1 MSTIPSVKQILIQYL
16 WGQETMPSS
25 TELVDPKWIRENND
39 VFEKEIDQYE
49 YMTVGAG
56 RYATVDMVPLF
67 NKFFDSKLANLP
79 AGTYNFKSLVD
90 ILYASKPESERPTIN
105 SKFDIYQYQMDIH
118 SADYAQRSYVHGS
131 TKFSFNWESMS
142 FIVNSDGSKEIKNLQ
157 ISAVNDDFNYEST
170 TAVANITNN
179 MTEELLDRSGLGRTV
194 KLVFT
199 GEAPVISSLTSAE
212 FYAQKNSNE
221 NIRETYNERIKD
233 NFGIGNIDLS
243 QIAMFEGV
251 MKYILDSG
259 ITTPKDINGNDIY
272 YVDINK
278 SLDLKI
284 LNNILGDLVLVG
296 NDSNNI
302 LEGQSGDNYIYGF
315 SGVDTLKGEFGD
327 DYLFGGSGTDT
338 LYGGHGNDYL
348 YANSKDDSND
358 TGSNALYGG
367 VGNDYLYGGSEG
379 DILVGNGGDDKI
391 YGGAGNDILYAG
403 DKEND
408 LTSRGGESDFLYGGK
423 GNDIIHYN
431 KSFLFG
437 GIGHLEGGEG
447 FDTYKVGG
455 TVIVNDSDGKGILYY
470 DNKNLL
476 GAEMR
481 YQSDSLSPPPTLDF
495 SKNGYDINDKSTG
508 RLVEIARTDKYV
520 RYIVTG
526 DINFKYK
533 DLTTKALDTRSKNDT
548 DLGIKFYVTV
558 YKDIP
563 PPPPPFKPPHNPPT
577 RSDPLTL
584 DLNFDGEIN
593 TVELTQGVN
602 FDLDGNKFAE
612 KTSWISPEDGFVVL
626 DLNKNNEIDNGGE
639 LFGTDTLLANGN
651 KAIDGFQA
659 LAQYDENKDKIIN
672 EQDEVYSQLKIWKDL
687 NQDGISQ
694 SNELYSLAELGI
706 KSISVNN
713 ENIDVTDKNKV
724 IHTNKA
730 TFEQEILVNGELIKN
745 IGLAETLLFEVNT
758 SNTVWQGEMSSETG
772 ISLDILVL
780 PDLPGYGS
788 VASLHTVIAN
798 DTTGILKSLVSKFA
812 TTVAAEQLALT
823 HQILLYWTNNQNI
836 SDSATTYFQEG
847 MSKQQFEILKVLL
860 GKSTE
865 WSGWPPHHSAARELE
880 AFYQKVLKSAY
891 SQLLSQ
897 TTKKDFIDLILFQEE
912 RIYETTIRS
921 PVIGSNPYATIQQS
935 SWDGKAPAPHPE
947 SIVLN
952 AAWKHVDTIWHGDF
966 NLAIERLTE
975 LFLQNNQLG
984 KIEIEQ
990 FQLIVHGLDPNHDV
1004 LYKELFEQFS
1014 LKAQE
1019 ITDENLRGLLL
1030 ESIYVL
1036 DDNLSGTEQNDAM
1049 RSFGGNDNI
1058 TALGGDDTVYGGI
1071 GNDTIYGGIGNDYL
1085 EGNQND
1091 DRLYGDVGND
1101 ELTGGSGNDYLDGGA
1116 GNDSYVFNLGD
1127 GQDTIQSYEYNNL
1140 KIDRIIFNEGIEASS
1155 VSVKRDGNDLVIKYS
1170 EQDQITVR
1178 SYFDSNGEAAGRIDQ
1193 IVFIDG
1199 TIWDVATIKAKVL
1212 AATAGN
1218 DILQGYSSADHL
1230 EGLAGNDTLY
1240 GYAGNDELTGDTG
1253 NDYLDGGAGNDSYVF
1268 NLGDGQD
1275 TIQSYEYNNLKID
1288 RIIFNEGIEASSVS
1302 VKRDGNDL
1310 VVKYSEQ
1317 DQITVRSYFDS
1328 NGEAA
1333 GRIDQIVFI
1342 DGTIWDVATIKAK
1355 VLAATAGNDIL
1366 QGYSSAD
1373 HLEGLAGNDTLYGYA
1388 GNDELTGDTGNDYL
1402 DGGAGNDSYVFNLGD
1417 GQDTIQSYEYNNLK
1431 IDRIIFNEGIEASSV
1446 SVKRDGND
1454 LVVKY
1459 SEQDQITVRGYFDSN
1474 GEAAGRID
1482 QIVFID
1488 GTIWDVATIKAKVL
1502 AATAGNDILQG
1513 YSSADHLEGLAGN
1526 DTLYG
1531 YAGND
1536 ELTGDTGND
1545 YLDGGAG
1552 NDSYVFNLGDG
1563 QDTINSYEYNNLKID
1578 RIIFNEGIEAS
1589 SVSVKRDGNDLVV
1602 KYSEQDQI
1610 TVRGYFDSNGE
1621 AAGRIDQ
1628 IVFIDGT
1635 IWDVATIKA
1644 KVLAAT
1650 AGNDILQG
1658 YSSADH
1664 LEGLAGNDTLYG
1676 YAGNDELTG
1685 DTGNDYLDGGAGNDS
1700 YVFNLGDG
1708 QDTIQSY
1715 EYNNL
1720 KIDRIIFNEGIE
1732 ASSVSVKRDGNDLV
1746 VKYSEQDQITVRGYF
1761 DSNGEAA
1768 GRIDQIVFIDGTI
1781 WDVATIKAKVLA
1793 ATAGNDTLYGY
1804 AGNDELT
1811 GDTGNDYLD
1820 GGAGNDSYVFNLG
1833 DGQDTIQS
1841 YEYNNLKIDRII
1853 FNEGIEASSV
1863 SVKRDGNDL
1872 VVKYSEQD
1880 QITVRGYFDSNG
1892 EAAGRIDQIVF
1903 IDDTIWDVATIKA
1916 KVLAATAGNDTLY
1929 GYAGNDELTGDT
1941 GNDYLDG
1948 GAGNDSYV
1956 FNLGDGQDTIQS
1968 YEYNNLKID
1977 RIIFN
1982 EGIEASSVSVKR
1994 DGNDLV
2000 IKYSEQDQIIVRDH
2014 FNNDFESGGR
2024 IDQIVFID
2032 GTIWDIATIKAKIL
2046 AATAGNDILY
2056 GDSSVDHLEGLAGND
2071 TLYGYAGNDELT
2083 GDTGNDYLDGGAGN
2097 DSYVFNLGDGQDT
2110 IQSYEYNNLKID
2122 RIIFNEGIEASSVS
2136 VKRDGNDLV
2145 IKYSEQDQIT
2155 VRGYFDSNGEAAG
2168 RIDQIVFIDGTIW
2181 DVAMIKAKVLAAT
2194 AENDILQ
2201 GYNSAD
2207 HLEGL
2212 AGNDTLYGYAGNDVL
2227 TGDTGNDYLDGGF
2240 GNDSYIFG
2248 LNFGHDIIYNYDYE
2262 QNRQDIISFI
2272 DGLTQKDFEFYRN
2285 DNDLIIQTVDI
2296 KNSVTVRNYFEKEA
2310 LGSYRID
2317 KIKFSDNTILDI
2329 NDIKKLTLL
2338 GTESADNLRA
2348 FKEGAT
2354 LFGKG
2359 GDDTIYGNVG
2369 LDFLYGGIGK
2379 DILYGDENNDDLDG
2393 GDDSD
2398 VIYGGNGN
2406 DFLEGGAGNDEL
2418 YGGDGSDIYI
2428 FDRGFGKDVIVDTN
2442 TIKDLNKVI
2451 LNGIYTDDVV
2461 FIRGGYDFK
2470 DLILQIKGSADSLTI
2485 RSFFTNDPYSYIKGE
2500 NYYENIEVVDNNFD
2514 FKYIVEQ
2521 IKKGSDFND
2530 SIYVK
2535 DEYNYYINSAGGD
2548 DVVNVINGS
2557 YTIDSGN
2564 GNDAVYTDNI
2574 INSLIYGGNGNDSIH
2589 INNGFNNFAY
2599 GGEGDDLLEGNGS
2612 GVVLSGGYG
2621 YDTYITSGGNII
2633 DLDYAGKIVV
2643 DANQMYFKWSQSE
2656 SGITKWLVNQPN
2668 ENTAKLTSYTEYSS
2682 NSSLTQYQYTKFSNR
2697 LADIEYDAI
2706 KGEISLLKDNN
2717 IYFKIQNILGINEID
2732 KIKNNMDIFIS
2743 GTVSY
2748 RAETAFHYK
2757 EFIETKLSFSDFMEQ
2772 GKVISKYDLSD
2783 NKVYGLTQLGKDTI
2797 YANGGDDYIYTGLG
2811 ESLAYG
2817 EDGDDYIV
2825 ATDINALDEVYGG
2838 IGNDTIYNY
2847 DINNLN
2853 LTNNSN
2859 FYQRDRLYGGDGNDI
2874 INVRYQNAQV
2884 YGEDGNDSLIGSG
2897 ELYGGD
2903 GNDTL
2908 MAGDGGVY
2916 LDGGAGTDHLV
2927 GGSGDDTFIVDEQDT
2942 YEENDP
2948 NGGYDTIHISQ
2959 NIDLSLGYL
2968 EAVTLLG
2975 NQNLSIYG
2983 NTSDNKLIGNA
2994 GNNYTDGRAGSDYM
3008 QGGLGD
3014 DYYVVDTTE
3023 TIETDE
3029 NGNTYIIEGDQVVE
3043 DVDGGIDTLERW
3055 QDARFI
3061 GQDENGN
3068 PVLTDSYKILEN
3080 NIENLVLKGNAKTG
3094 FGNDLDNIIVGN
3106 EQDNYIDGLA
3116 GNDTYIFSRGGGT
3129 DTYSFEDN
3137 IDAVNILKIQGYSAN
3152 DVSAQKY
3159 GDSVY
3164 LSFKGTNDHIWFSN
3178 YYAVDTEDTKYKMDQ
3193 IIFDSGDVWGTN
3205 DIDALVNRALTNHA
3219 PTVNAAIPLIT
3230 SNQGTEF
3237 SYKFANNIIVD
3248 QDSWDSL
3255 SYKITLTTK
3264 DSSGQYQSIPSWLSF
3279 DTATQTLSG
3288 TPPASVTGNLSFFY
3302 WGTDMYG
3309 YSTATSFN
3317 LKVSL
3322 PNQAPTLLNAIADQN
3337 VTDAK
3342 AFSYTV
3348 PTTTFKD
3355 PEGDTL
3361 TYSATLED
3369 GSSLPSWLSF
3379 NPITRVLSGTSPDN
3393 TVPLNIKI
3401 TVKDIANQSV
3411 SDVFKLT
3418 FIVQNQTIN
3427 GTSNADTLYGASGN
3441 DTITGQAGNDILYGQ
3456 AGNDTLNGSTGNDTM
3471 YGGKGDDTY
3480 IVDSTADV
3488 ISESVNEGTDTVQSS
3503 VTYTLVNNVENLTL
3517 TGTIAINGTGNA
3529 LNNVIV
3535 GNSAINTLNGGA
3547 GDDYLNGGTGADKL
3561 LGGTGNDSY
3570 VIDNTGDI
3578 VTENTGEGIDS
3589 VLSSITYTLGNNL
3602 EKLTLTGS
3610 TAINGTGNALN
3621 NVLVGNSAINTLTG
3635 GAGDDYLDG
3644 AAGADKL
3651 LGGLGND
3658 TYVIDNSGDTVTEN
3672 ASEGI
3677 DTVLSSITY
3686 TLGSNLE
3693 NLTLNGSTAIN
3704 ATGNTLNNTLTG
3716 NSGVN
3721 ALNGGAG
3728 NDILDG
3734 QGGNDQ
3740 LTGGTGADT
3749 ALYQLLVQSDALGG
3763 NGTDVWSDFT
3773 MGNTA
3778 SNTNADKIDIGD
3790 LLVGY
3795 SGTYSSSSLE
3805 PFIKTLVSG
3814 SNTQLYIDRDGTGTT
3829 YSSSLLLTLNNINV
3843 NLNDLINN
3851 QQIII

>member
-1 MSTIPSVKQILIQYL
+1 MIILTEDQKKQLKLLVGLSGVPNYVDAYNYIYITFKDQMPSDQAYWFQQAAEINRYINNPSSETPTQSGYFIQQVNKISGKNDGQIKIMTNMIAENVINDVLKSGVIPSLEHQ
-16 WGQETMPSS
+16 
-25 TELVDPKWIRENND
+25 
-39 VFEKEIDQYE
+39 
-49 YMTVGAG
+49 
-56 RYATVDMVPLF
+56 
-67 NKFFDSKLANLP
+67 
-79 AGTYNFKSLVD
+79 
-90 ILYASKPESERPTIN
+90 
-105 SKFDIYQYQMDIH
+105 
-118 SADYAQRSYVHGS
+118 
-131 TKFSFNWESMS
+131 
-142 FIVNSDGSKEIKNLQ
+142 
-157 ISAVNDDFNYEST
+157 VNDDIKVALDAGHLLVSQWGGAFYYWDLELASTGNKKLGKYIVEQGLDGQFIDITSTAMARTIEDLGLGGDSFQPVIGAIKTFSSGYSDGLNPVAIIPALLGFTGLAQQLSEHSDQWIGLKVLFSTLQKLKVVDDIIDPVKGTVFNIEKSNFDDFLSYLLEIKQLDE
-170 TAVANITNN
+170 NITIENAIEKIFSDYTYGSEKN
-179 MTEELLDRSGLGRTV
+179 DELDGGL
-194 KLVFT
+194 
-199 GEAPVISSLTSAE
+199 I
-212 FYAQKNSNE
+212 
-221 NIRETYNERIKD
+221 I
-233 NFGIGNIDLS
+233 GIGN
-243 QIAMFEGV
+243 
-251 MKYILDSG
+251 
-259 ITTPKDINGNDIY
+259 
-272 YVDINK
+272 
-278 SLDLKI
+278 
-284 LNNILGDLVLVG
+284 
-296 NDSNNI
+296 
-302 LEGQSGDNYIYGF
+302 
-315 SGVDTLKGEFGD
+315 DTLFGLGGD
-327 DYLFGGSGTDT
+327 DKLYGGLGQDRVIGGKGNDT
-338 LYGGHGNDYL
+338 LYGGVDND
-348 YANSKDDSND
+348 K
-358 TGSNALYGG
+358 LYGG
-367 VGNDYLYGGSEG
+367 LGEDKLYGDSGDDILYAGNKKEDLDDKSKNYLYGGLG
-379 DILVGNGGDDKI
+379 NDNIYGGDGNDILAGNGGNDNI
-391 YGGAGNDILYAG
+391 YGGDGNDILYAG
-403 DKEND
+403 DEENV
-408 LTSRGGESDFLYGGK
+408 LTARGGESDFLYGGK
-423 GNDIIHYN
+423 GNDILHYS

-437 GIGHLEGGEG
+437 GIGYLEGGEG
-447 FDTYKVGG
+447 FDTYKAGG

-495 SKNGYDINDKSTG
+495 SKNGYDINDKTTG

-533 DLTTKALDTRSKNDT
+533 DLTTEALDTRSKNDT

-584 DLNFDGEIN
+584 DLNFDGKIN

-612 KTSWISPEDGFVVL
+612 KTSWISPQDGFVVL

-694 SNELYSLAELGI
+694 TNELFSLAELGV

-713 ENIDVTDKNKV
+713 QNIDVTDENKV

-730 TFEQEILVNGELIKN
+730 TFEQEILVNGELTKK

-772 ISLDILVL
+772 IPLDILVL

-798 DTTGILKSLVSKFA
+798 DTTEILKSLVSKFA
-812 TTVAAEQLALT
+812 TTAVDEQLSLT

-836 SDSATTYFQEG
+836 SDSATTYSQEG

-880 AFYQKVLKSAY
+880 AFYQKVLKNAY

-912 RIYETTIRS
+912 RIYETTIRL

-1036 DDNLSGTEQNDAM
+1036 DDNLSGTEQNDVM

-1101 ELTGGSGNDYLDGGA
+1101 ILIGGQGNDYLDGGAGNDSYVFNLGDGQDTIQSYEYNNLKIDRIIFNEGIQASSVSVKRDGNDLVVKYSDQDQITVRGYFDSNGEAAGRIDQIVFIDGTIWDVATIKAKVLAATAENDILQGYNSADYLEGLAGNDTLYGYAGSDVLTGGSGNDYLDGGA

-1140 KIDRIIFNEGIEASS
+1140 KIDRIIFNEGIQASS
-1155 VSVKRDGNDLVIKYS
+1155 VSVKRDG
-1170 EQDQITVR
+1170 T
-1178 SYFDSNGEAAGRIDQ
+1178 
-1193 IVFIDG
+1193 
-1199 TIWDVATIKAKVL
+1199 
-1212 AATAGN
+1212 
-1218 DILQGYSSADHL
+1218 
-1230 EGLAGNDTLY
+1230 
-1240 GYAGNDELTGDTG
+1240 
-1253 NDYLDGGAGNDSYVF
+1253 
-1268 NLGDGQD
+1268 
-1275 TIQSYEYNNLKID
+1275 
-1288 RIIFNEGIEASSVS
+1288 
-1302 VKRDGNDL
+1302 
-1310 VVKYSEQ
+1310 
-1317 DQITVRSYFDS
+1317 
-1328 NGEAA
+1328 
-1333 GRIDQIVFI
+1333 
-1342 DGTIWDVATIKAK
+1342 
-1355 VLAATAGNDIL
+1355 
-1366 QGYSSAD
+1366 
-1373 HLEGLAGNDTLYGYA
+1373 
-1388 GNDELTGDTGNDYL
+1388 
-1402 DGGAGNDSYVFNLGD
+1402 
-1417 GQDTIQSYEYNNLK
+1417 
-1431 IDRIIFNEGIEASSV
+1431 
-1446 SVKRDGND
+1446 D

-1513 YSSADHLEGLAGN
+1513 Y
-1526 DTLYG
+1526 
-1531 YAGND
+1531 
-1536 ELTGDTGND
+1536 
-1545 YLDGGAG
+1545 
-1552 NDSYVFNLGDG
+1552 
-1563 QDTINSYEYNNLKID
+1563 
-1578 RIIFNEGIEAS
+1578 
-1589 SVSVKRDGNDLVV
+1589 
-1602 KYSEQDQI
+1602 
-1610 TVRGYFDSNGE
+1610 
-1621 AAGRIDQ
+1621 
-1628 IVFIDGT
+1628 
-1635 IWDVATIKA
+1635 
-1644 KVLAAT
+1644 
-1650 AGNDILQG
+1650 
-1658 YSSADH
+1658 
-1664 LEGLAGNDTLYG
+1664 
-1676 YAGNDELTG
+1676 
-1685 DTGNDYLDGGAGNDS
+1685 
-1700 YVFNLGDG
+1700 
-1708 QDTIQSY
+1708 
-1715 EYNNL
+1715 
-1720 KIDRIIFNEGIE
+1720 
-1732 ASSVSVKRDGNDLV
+1732 
-1746 VKYSEQDQITVRGYF
+1746 
-1761 DSNGEAA
+1761 
-1768 GRIDQIVFIDGTI
+1768 
-1781 WDVATIKAKVLA
+1781 
-1793 ATAGNDTLYGY
+1793 
-1804 AGNDELT
+1804 
-1811 GDTGNDYLD
+1811 
-1820 GGAGNDSYVFNLG
+1820 
-1833 DGQDTIQS
+1833 
-1841 YEYNNLKIDRII
+1841 
-1853 FNEGIEASSV
+1853 
-1863 SVKRDGNDL
+1863 
-1872 VVKYSEQD
+1872 
-1880 QITVRGYFDSNG
+1880 
-1892 EAAGRIDQIVF
+1892 
-1903 IDDTIWDVATIKA
+1903 
-1916 KVLAATAGNDTLY
+1916 
-1929 GYAGNDELTGDT
+1929 
-1941 GNDYLDG
+1941 
-1948 GAGNDSYV
+1948 
-1956 FNLGDGQDTIQS
+1956 
-1968 YEYNNLKID
+1968 
-1977 RIIFN
+1977 
-1982 EGIEASSVSVKR
+1982 
-1994 DGNDLV
+1994 
-2000 IKYSEQDQIIVRDH
+2000 
-2014 FNNDFESGGR
+2014 
-2024 IDQIVFID
+2024 
-2032 GTIWDIATIKAKIL
+2032 
-2046 AATAGNDILY
+2046 
-2056 GDSSVDHLEGLAGND
+2056 
-2071 TLYGYAGNDELT
+2071 
-2083 GDTGNDYLDGGAGN
+2083 
-2097 DSYVFNLGDGQDT
+2097 
-2110 IQSYEYNNLKID
+2110 
-2122 RIIFNEGIEASSVS
+2122 
-2136 VKRDGNDLV
+2136 
-2145 IKYSEQDQIT
+2145 
-2155 VRGYFDSNGEAAG
+2155 
-2168 RIDQIVFIDGTIW
+2168 
-2181 DVAMIKAKVLAAT
+2181 
-2194 AENDILQ
+2194 
-2201 GYNSAD
+2201 NSAD

-2227 TGDTGNDYLDGGF
+2227 TGGSGNDYLDGGF

-2262 QNRQDIISFI
+2262 QNRQDIIYFI
-2272 DGLTQKDFEFYRN
+2272 DGLTQKDFEFHRN
-2285 DNDLIIQTVDI
+2285 DNDLIIQTIDI
-2296 KNSVTVRNYFEKEA
+2296 KNSITVRNYFEKEA

-2338 GTESADNLRA
+2338 STESADTLRA

-2359 GDDTIYGNVG
+2359 GDDTIYGNTG
-2369 LDFLYGGIGK
+2369 SDSLYGGIGK
-2379 DILYGDENNDDLDG
+2379 DILYGGENNDDLDG

-2398 VIYGGNGN
+2398 LLYGGNGN
-2406 DFLEGGAGNDEL
+2406 DYLKGGAGNDEL
-2418 YGGDGSDIYI
+2418 YGGEGSDTYV
-2428 FDRGFGKDVIVDTN
+2428 FDRDFGKDIIIDTN
-2442 TIKDLNKVI
+2442 SVDNLNQVLLNNVYADEVI
-2451 LNGIYTDDVV
+2451 
-2461 FIRGGYDFK
+2461 FIRGGFDLK
-2470 DLILQIKGSADSLTI
+2470 DLVLQIKGSSDSLTI
-2485 RSFFTNDPYSYIKGE
+2485 RSFFTNDPYSYSKGE
-2500 NYYENIEVVDNNFD
+2500 NYYESIEVVDNSFD
-2514 FKYIVEQ
+2514 FKYIVDEV
-2521 IKKGSDFND
+2521 KKGSDYND
-2530 SIYVK
+2530 SIYIR
-2535 DEYNYYINSAGGD
+2535 DEYGYYINSADGN

-2564 GNDAVYTDNI
+2564 GDDTVYVDNVV
-2574 INSLIYGGNGNDSIH
+2574 NSLIYGGNGNDSIH
-2589 INNGFNNFAY
+2589 INGGLNNVAY

-2621 YDTYITSGGNII
+2621 YDSYITYGGNII
-2633 DLDYAGKIVV
+2633 DSDYAGKIII
-2643 DANQMYFKWSQSE
+2643 DANQIYFKWSQSE
-2656 SGITKWLVNQPN
+2656 GGITKWLVSQPN
-2668 ENTAKLTSYTEYSS
+2668 ENTANLTSYTEYSS

-2717 IYFKIQNILGINEID
+2717 IYFKIQNIFGMDEID
-2732 KIKNNMDIFIS
+2732 KIKNNMDIFVS

-2748 RAETAFHYK
+2748 RAVTAFHYK

-2772 GKVISKYDLSD
+2772 GKVVSKYDQTD
-2783 NKVYGLTQLGKDTI
+2783 NKIYGLTQLGKDTI

-2811 ESLAYG
+2811 ESLVYG
-2817 EDGDDYIV
+2817 EYGDDYII

-2884 YGEDGNDSLIGSG
+2884 YGGDGSDSLTGSG

-2908 MAGDGGVY
+2908 KAGNGGAY

-2983 NTSDNKLIGNA
+2983 NTSDNKLIGNG
-2994 GNNYTDGRAGSDYM
+2994 GNNYIDGRAGSDYM
-3008 QGGLGD
+3008 QGGLGN
-3014 DYYVVDTTE
+3014 DYYVVDITE
-3023 TIETDE
+3023 TVGTDE
-3029 NGNTYIIEGDQVVE
+3029 NGNTSILEGDQVVE
-3043 DVDGGIDTLERW
+3043 DEDSGVDTIERW

-3061 GQDENGN
+3061 GQDGNGN
-3068 PVLTDSYKILEN
+3068 PVLTNNYKLLEN
-3080 NIENLVLKGNAKTG
+3080 NVENLILKGNAKTG

-3116 GNDTYIFSRGGGT
+3116 GNDTYIFVKGGGT
-3129 DTYSFEDN
+3129 DIYSFEDS
-3137 IDAVNILKIQGYSAN
+3137 IDALNILKIQGYSAN

-3164 LSFKGTNDHIWFSN
+3164 ISFKGTNDHIWLSN
-3178 YYAVDTEDTKYKMDQ
+3178 YYAVDTEDTTYKMDQ
-3193 IIFDSGDVWGTN
+3193 IIFDSGDIWGTN

-3230 SNQGTEF
+3230 SNQETEF
-3237 SYKFANNIIVD
+3237 SYKFANNIIID

-3264 DSSGQYQSIPSWLSF
+3264 DSSGQYQAIPSWLSF
-3279 DTATQTLSG
+3279 DAATQTLSG
-3288 TPPASVTGNLSFFY
+3288 KPPTNVTGNVSFFY

-3309 YSTATSFN
+3309 YGTATSFN

-3322 PNQAPTLLNAIADQN
+3322 PNQAPTLLNAIADQS

-3342 AFSYTV
+3342 AFSYTI

-3355 PEGDTL
+3355 PDGDTL

-3369 GSSLPSWLSF
+3369 GSPLPSWLSF
-3379 NPITRVLSGTSPDN
+3379 NPTTRVLSGTSPDN

-3418 FIVQNQTIN
+3418 FMVQNQTIN

-3456 AGNDTLNGSTGNDTM
+3456 SGNDTLNGGAGNDTM

-3503 VTYTLVNNVENLTL
+3503 VTYTLVNNLENLTL
-3517 TGTIAINGTGNA
+3517 TGTTAINGTGNI
-3529 LNNVIV
+3529 LNNIII
-3535 GNSAINTLNGGA
+3535 GNSAINTVSGGA
-3547 GDDYLNGGTGADKL
+3547 GDDYLDGGTGADKL
-3561 LGGTGNDSY
+3561 LGGIGNDTY
-3570 VIDNTGDI
+3570 IVDNTSDVI
-3578 VTENTGEGIDS
+3578 TENVNEGTDTIRSS
-3589 VLSSITYTLGNNL
+3589 VSLTLGNNVENL
-3602 EKLTLTGS
+3602 ILTGIS
-3610 TAINGTGNALN
+3610 AINATGNTLN
-3621 NVLVGNSAINTLTG
+3621 NVLTGNSAINTLTG

-3644 AAGADKL
+3644 GVGADKL
-3651 LGGLGND
+3651 LGGMGHD
-3658 TYVIDNSGDTVTEN
+3658 TYIIDNSGDTVTEN
-3672 ASEGI
+3672 TNEGI

-3686 TLGSNLE
+3686 TLGSNFE
-3693 NLTLNGSTAIN
+3693 NLTLTGSTAIN

-3721 ALNGGAG
+3721 ILNGGAG
-3728 NDILDG
+3728 NDTLDG

-3740 LTGGTGADT
+3740 FTGGTGADT

-3773 MGNTA
+3773 MGNTT

-3790 LLVGY
+3790 LLIGY
-3795 SGTYSSSSLE
+3795 SGTYNFISLE
-3805 PFIKTLVSG
+3805 PFIKTVVSG
-3814 SNTQLYIDRDGTGTT
+3814 SNTQLYIDRDGVGTT
-3829 YSSSLLLTLNNINV
+3829 YSSSLLLTLNNTNA